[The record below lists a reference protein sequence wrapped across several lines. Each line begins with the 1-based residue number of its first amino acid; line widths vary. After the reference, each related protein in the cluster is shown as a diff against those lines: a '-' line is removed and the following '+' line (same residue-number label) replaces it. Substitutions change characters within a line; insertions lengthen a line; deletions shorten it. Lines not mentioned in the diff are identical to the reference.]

1 MKSLLLTFVI
11 FIVVFSLMKI
21 DVLSVLGFSAVRY
34 TAYIMLFVV
43 ICAGLYITFFPY
55 SRLIK
60 KQKQQQKEADHEKK

>member
-43 ICAGLYITFFPY
+43 LCAGLYITFFPY